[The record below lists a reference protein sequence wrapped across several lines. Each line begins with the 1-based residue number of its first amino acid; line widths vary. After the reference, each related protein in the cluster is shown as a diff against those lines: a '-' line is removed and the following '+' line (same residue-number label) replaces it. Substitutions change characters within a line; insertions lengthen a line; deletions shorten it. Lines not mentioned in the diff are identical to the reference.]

1 MCKVV
6 DVGFVQ
12 GRYKMWLNSFS
23 GGRSL
28 DPANH
33 PMYKVK
39 FTIPP
44 IYNIDP
50 KYTQSLIFVKSVW
63 KGEQE
68 AGTTD
73 VFWTFFIEG
82 KSLPHNFQSRTHLSG
97 NSQSSNSKVICK
109 FPQEAYYPIAGNPS
123 ASYHEYHGNVI
134 DNGILVGDTFVNGGD
149 ITLTL
154 IGNTGVPIAD
164 AMSLTNHYE
173 LEIDIQLV
181 ENTI

>member
-1 MCKVV
+1 MCRVV
-6 DVGFVQ
+6 DVGYVQ

-23 GGRSL
+23 GGHSIA
-28 DPANH
+28 PTH
-33 PMYKVK
+33 PMLKVK
-39 FTIPP
+39 FDIPP

-63 KGEQE
+63 KGDQDP
-68 AGTTD
+68 ATAD

-82 KSLPHNFQSRTHLSG
+82 KSLPHNFQSRTHLPERD
-97 NSQSSNSKVICK
+97 QSSNSKVLCK
-109 FPQEAYYPIAGNPS
+109 FPQEVYYPIQGNPS
-123 ASYHEYHGNVI
+123 ATYHEYNGNVI

-154 IGNTGVPIAD
+154 VGNTGVPIAD
-164 AMSLTNHYE
+164 PMTLDNHYE

-181 ENTI
+181 ENKIN